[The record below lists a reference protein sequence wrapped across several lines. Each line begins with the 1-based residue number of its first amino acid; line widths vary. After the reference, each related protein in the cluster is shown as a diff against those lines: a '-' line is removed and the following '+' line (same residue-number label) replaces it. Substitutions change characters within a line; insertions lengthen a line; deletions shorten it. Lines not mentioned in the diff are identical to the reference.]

1 MTPDDRQ
8 RQLQQLAELEASG
21 ALTAA
26 QARQARARL
35 ANSDDS
41 STTAPR
47 PSRRLWSGVAAFSVA
62 LCAVGYFVVG
72 SPGAW
77 GVAPGQTVAAAPAPT
92 EAQVEQMLAQL
103 TERVGKEPADAK
115 AWAMLG
121 RSYLMLG
128 RHAEAAGALGKLV
141 ALAPDDAQAHADLA
155 DAKAMAAG
163 RVLAGE
169 PAALIARALELDP
182 DNLKALAL
190 AGTIA
195 FERGA
200 FDEAIGHWERAIGVS
215 TQAGAGEGE
224 LAASLR
230 SGIAQARQRGATPAA
245 PGASAVAVTATA
257 QVAGRVTL
265 AAALAGKASPDDT
278 LFIFA
283 RAAEGPRMPLALLKR
298 QVKDLPLDFKLDDSL
313 AMSPA
318 AKLSGAKQVV
328 IGARISKSG
337 TAMPQAGDL
346 QGFSAPVPL
355 GAKGV
360 SVEIAEAVKPGP

>member
-1 MTPDDRQ
+1 MTADDRQ
-8 RQLQQLAELEASG
+8 RQLQQLGELEASG

-35 ANSDDS
+35 ANHDDS
-41 STTAPR
+41 ATAPR
-47 PSRRLWSGVAAFSVA
+47 PTPRLWAGVAAFSVA

-72 SPGAW
+72 NPGAW
-77 GVAPGQTVAAAPAPT
+77 GVAPGQTAAATPAPT
-92 EAQVEQMLAQL
+92 KAQVEQMLAQMV
-103 TERVGKEPADAK
+103 ERVGKEPGDAK
-115 AWAMLG
+115 AWAVLG

-200 FDEAIGHWERAIGVS
+200 FDEAIRHWERAIGVS
-215 TQAGAGEGE
+215 TQAGAAESE
-224 LAASLR
+224 LAANLR
-230 SGIAQARQRGATPAA
+230 SGIAQARQRGGTPASPAAA
-245 PGASAVAVTATA
+245 PAVAAAATA

-265 AAALAGKASPDDT
+265 AAALAAQASPEDT
-278 LFIFA
+278 LFVFA
-283 RAAEGPRMPLALLKR
+283 RAAQGPRMPLALLRR
-298 QVKDLPLDFKLDDSL
+298 QVKDLPLDFTLDDSL

-318 AKLSGAKQVV
+318 AKLSGASQVV

-337 TAMPQAGDL
+337 NATPQAGDL
-346 QGFSAPVPL
+346 QGLSAPVAV

-360 SVEIAEAVKPGP
+360 LVEISEAVKAGP